1 MLGLSSHIQDLLD
14 ENPSAHKLEQKEIDT
29 LETKQLYHLID
40 ILKNQSI
47 KGNIITGDLFF
58 NVTKIDQIAD
68 ESFFNFYKKN
78 KKGDN

>member
-1 MLGLSSHIQDLLD
+1 MTITVRVQTSQKNEANDLVG
-14 ENPSAHKLEQKEIDT
+14 NFNT

-58 NVTKIDQIAD
+58 NVSEIDHVAD
-68 ESFFNFYKKN
+68 ESFFNLV

>member
-1 MLGLSSHIQDLLD
+1 MTITVRVQTSQKNEANDLVG
-14 ENPSAHKLEQKEIDT
+14 NFNT

-58 NVTKIDQIAD
+58 NVSEIDHVAD
-68 ESFFNFYKKN
+68 ESFFDLV

>member
-1 MLGLSSHIQDLLD
+1 MTIRVRVQTI
-14 ENPSAHKLEQKEIDT
+14 QKEEVNDLVGNFDT

-58 NVTKIDQIAD
+58 NVTEIDHVAD